1 MNKKLICLL
10 ALLALNFIQPAL
22 GQGGGA
28 GNFGNRDCGVWLRK
42 DNEYLRMGSEGWLLG
57 YLSGQN
63 MVLQTLRKEK
73 DSDVLRKV
81 NSANQIF
88 LWMNNYCTA
97 NPLNDIATG
106 ANELM
111 VELMKREQ

>member
-1 MNKKLICLL
+1 MKKKLICLL

-28 GNFGNRDCGVWLRK
+28 GNFGNRDCGAWLQK
-42 DNEYLRMGSEGWLLG
+42 DNEYLRIGSQGWLLG

-63 MVLQTLRKEK
+63 MVLQSLRKEK
-73 DSDVLRKV
+73 DSDVLKKV
-81 NSANQIF
+81 NSAQQIF
-88 LWMNNYCTA
+88 LWMDNYCTA
-97 NPLNDIATG
+97 NPLNNIATG

-111 VELMKREQ
+111 VELMKKEQ

>member
-1 MNKKLICLL
+1 MTRKPHLIL
-10 ALLALNFIQPAL
+10 ALLALGFIQPAL

-28 GNFGNRDCGVWLRK
+28 INFGNRDCGIWLQT
-42 DNEYLRMGSEGWLLG
+42 DNDYLRIGSEGWLLG

-63 MVLQTLRKEK
+63 MVLHTLKNKKRG
-73 DSDVLRKV
+73 DVLRKI
-81 NSANQIF
+81 NSAKQIF
-88 LWMNNYCTA
+88 LWMDNYCRA

-111 VELMKREQ
+111 VELMDREQ

>member
-1 MNKKLICLL
+1 MGKKPHLIL
-10 ALLALNFIQPAL
+10 ALLALVFIQPAL

-28 GNFGNRDCGVWLRK
+28 RNFGNRDCGVWLQK

-63 MVLQTLRKEK
+63 LVLQTLRKEK
-73 DSDVLRKV
+73 DSDLLRKV
-81 NSANQIF
+81 KSANQIL

-97 NPLNDIATG
+97 NPLSDIATG